1 MPIVP
6 LIVPVFNKNVRIHV
20 TEVAASM
27 LNVVWEITNLF
38 ASVST
43 VTPEIRMLAVVLK
56 KVSDAWCLQWRELV
70 FIWYSISLVWF
81 CLFLLF
87 PLSLKYWKIWI
98 ETPYTHKSLIKSQYT
113 TSQLKFAI
121 RAPVLQ
127 MLFVENVMVLGPV
140 LACLVTLVILMLTV
154 NRNACQIQNV
164 PMTKPALIISV
175 WKRVPLM
182 AFVVVSLNV
191 VSWITHLCVIVS
203 LDSLAIHLLNV
214 TRIVNIFHHV
224 RRKTYKHKTFIH

>member
-1 MPIVP
+1 MFTMKGIGFY
-6 LIVPVFNKNVRIHV
+6 LIFYFLGLVLFIFAFPFILKMLKNMNWNTH
-20 TEVAASM
+20 
-27 LNVVWEITNLF
+27 
-38 ASVST
+38 
-43 VTPEIRMLAVVLK
+43 
-56 KVSDAWCLQWRELV
+56 
-70 FIWYSISLVWF
+70 
-81 CLFLLF
+81 
-87 PLSLKYWKIWI
+87 
-98 ETPYTHKSLIKSQYT
+98 THKSLIKSQYT

-154 NRNACQIQNV
+154 SRNACQIQNV

-182 AFVVVSLNV
+182 VFVVVSLNV
-191 VSWITHLCVIVS
+191 VSWITHLCVIAL

-224 RRKTYKHKTFIH
+224 RRNHVNTKHSFINHTFFISSFKLH